1 MARYNKTVNVKD
13 IIYISSWKSK
23 RLSDEEIDSIKTA
36 NHILN
41 LYLDVYNMT
50 KIRIKFNGGCLKRFP
65 PTFLHGEIVNIYIVY
80 EITNNFNASNY
91 STLENC
97 IFGSVK
103 LTEHVD
109 IDQYKYSGY
118 GIGFD
123 RKGLFYNW

>member
-23 RLSDEEIDSIKTA
+23 GLSDEEIDSIKTA
-36 NHILN
+36 NYVLN

-65 PTFLHGEIVNIYIVY
+65 STFLHEETVNIYVVC

-91 STLENC
+91 PTLENC

-103 LTEHVD
+103 LTKHVD

-123 RKGLFYNW
+123 RKRLFFNR